1 MSKNKSHAVANND
14 ASTSNSSL
22 SETMNATYSNK
33 SILQEIYHQP
43 PSSYAYTNSKNNSS
57 NNTNKRNSYSEY
69 ASSSSAAAAKNIYP
83 SNSNS
88 NVNVNYGGAGL
99 GGFASSSGRKKRE
112 YFSYCI

>member
-69 ASSSSAAAAKNIYP
+69 ASSSSAAAAAAKNIYP

-99 GGFASSSGRKKRE
+99 GGFASSSGRE
-112 YFSYCI
+112 YFFYCI

>member
-1 MSKNKSHAVANND
+1 MANND

-57 NNTNKRNSYSEY
+57 NNNNKRNSYSEY
-69 ASSSSAAAAKNIYP
+69 ASSSAAAAAAKNIYP

-99 GGFASSSGRKKRE
+99 GGFSSSSGRE
-112 YFSYCI
+112 YFSTVYKYK